1 MTEARDGDLDRFAFD
16 CAIAAAWRTEWWIPG
31 DPDFGFVDYFEAA
44 VTRNLTLLRGF
55 EELAQDVEQRGILPQ
70 TDSPQTRLATSG
82 GPIDD

>member
-1 MTEARDGDLDRFAFD
+1 MTEAPDGELDRFAFD
-16 CAIAAAWRTEWWIPG
+16 CALDAAWRTEWWIPAE
-31 DPDFGFVDYFEAA
+31 PDFGFVDYFEAA

-82 GPIDD
+82 GPTDD